1 MRSILSLGLTAMV
14 ASTSSAE
21 TTIAILEFGPGGSIH
36 RTTSVADSNNS
47 NTPAAA
53 IVSLWN
59 ALHKQSSSSP
69 SSPKQRQLSNH
80 PAGLSVVP
88 DLFTKADAGII
99 LGLQTK
105 SLVSMP
111 TARSLLESNVV
122 EEDMDN
128 NVVGHVSST
137 SSSRELVQL
146 ASSSKELETM
156 TAIDEISTRLQ
167 STAEKAAA
175 GSGVGGVMSTMDTLF
190 VTMDNDNDAA
200 LVDEQLGRILTT
212 LKNDA
217 ARSGK
222 TILLHLVIEEE
233 GRNNQHRRL
242 EDNADAD
249 ASSSSSSSYTN
260 QKSMYEI
267 QSFNLYLWTS
277 VGLFVIISMV
287 MSAFIAMPLMPDTLL
302 FGETAKIGS
311 D

>member
-36 RTTSVADSNNS
+36 RTTADNTNSNN
-47 NTPAAA
+47 PAAA

-59 ALHKQSSSSP
+59 ALHKQPSP
-69 SSPKQRQLSNH
+69 SSKRQLLKH
-80 PAGLSVVP
+80 AGMSVVP
-88 DLFTKADAGII
+88 DLFTKADAGIV
-99 LGLQTK
+99 LGLQAV
-105 SLVSMP
+105 SLSSMP
-111 TARSLLESNVV
+111 TARHLLESNVG

-128 NVVGHVSST
+128 NVVGHMKSG

-190 VTMDNDNDAA
+190 VALDNDNDAA
-200 LVDEQLGRILTT
+200 LVDEQLGRMLST
-212 LKNDA
+212 LKINA
-217 ARSGK
+217 ASSGK

-249 ASSSSSSSYTN
+249 ASSSSSSYTN